1 MGKCLFIRKAKFH
14 TAPYTRLPYGY
25 IELAY
30 ILLSGTQYIN
40 TGVRATENT
49 KFEVRFKNNQSE
61 NSAIISADKEWVQ
74 NSFGVWINSSI
85 AVPVINNNLTTI
97 NVSYNS
103 NYDDFTL
110 SKNGFYI
117 NNNLVWNL
125 SGINIDSFQTPV
137 NLVIGATNRNGTIS
151 ENFIGKI
158 YFCKIYE
165 NDILIRNFI
174 PCINDCNEVGMFDI
188 KGKQFYNNAGTGSFI
203 AGSEV
208 A

>member
-1 MGKCLFIRKAKFH
+1 MGKCLFIRKGKFH

-25 IELAY
+25 IELTY

-40 TGVRATENT
+40 TGVKATENT
-49 KFEVRFKNNQSE
+49 KFEVRFKNNQSK
-61 NSAIISADKEWVQ
+61 NSAIISADKEWAQ
-74 NSFGVWINSSI
+74 NSFGVWINNSI

-103 NYDDFTL
+103 NYDDFAL

-117 NNNLVWNL
+117 NSNLVWNL
-125 SGINIDSFQTPV
+125 SGTNIDSFQTPV

-158 YFCKIYE
+158 YSCKIYE

-174 PCINDCNEVGMFDI
+174 PCINDYGEVGMFDI